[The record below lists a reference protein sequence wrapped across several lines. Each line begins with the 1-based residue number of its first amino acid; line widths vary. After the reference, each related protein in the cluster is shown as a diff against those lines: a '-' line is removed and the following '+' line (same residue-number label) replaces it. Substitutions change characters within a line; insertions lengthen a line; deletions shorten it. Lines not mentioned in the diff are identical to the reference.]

1 MISLTLQSSKSC
13 VSAAIF
19 QDSKILSFK
28 KLRKKKKE
36 TTENLMMVLEKLHK
50 DFPINKINQIILPR
64 GPGSFT
70 GIRSLISV
78 AQGLALG
85 CNAKIR
91 TVSTFEAI
99 ISSENFSEKKCL
111 VIFKDSRDEY
121 LFQFFKK
128 KSNTILPKKEIN
140 SGDSREIKNHI
151 EKVCLNEKIAIISDQ
166 NYRMF
171 YNTFFK
177 LHNLKVIEYDAK
189 NVFFAHQ
196 RGFSSRSINPIYY
209 FKHYAE

>member
-1 MISLTLQSSKSC
+1 MISLTLQCSKSC

-19 QDSKILSFK
+19 EDSEILNFN
-28 KLRKKKKE
+28 KLKKKKKE
-36 TTENLMMVLEKLHK
+36 TIENLMKVLEKLLK
-50 DFPINKINQIILPR
+50 DFPTNQINQIILPR

-128 KSNTILPKKEIN
+128 KSNTILSKTEIN
-140 SGDSREIKNHI
+140 SGDSREIKNYI
-151 EKVCLNEKIAIISDQ
+151 EKVCLNERIAIISDQ
-166 NYRMF
+166 KYKIF

-177 LHNLKVIEYDAK
+177 LHNIMVMEYDAK
-189 NVFFAHQ
+189 NVFLAYE
-196 RGFSSRSINPIYY
+196 RGFSSRSINPIYF

>member
-1 MISLTLQSSKSC
+1 MK
-13 VSAAIF
+13 
-19 QDSKILSFK
+19 
-28 KLRKKKKE
+28 
-36 TTENLMMVLEKLHK
+36 VLEKLHE

-128 KSNTILPKKEIN
+128 SQILFCPKKKLIQETV
-140 SGDSREIKNHI
+140 
-151 EKVCLNEKIAIISDQ
+151 EK
-166 NYRMF
+166 
-171 YNTFFK
+171 
-177 LHNLKVIEYDAK
+177 
-189 NVFFAHQ
+189 
-196 RGFSSRSINPIYY
+196 
-209 FKHYAE
+209 

>member
-1 MISLTLQSSKSC
+1 M
-13 VSAAIF
+13 
-19 QDSKILSFK
+19 
-28 KLRKKKKE
+28 
-36 TTENLMMVLEKLHK
+36 N
-50 DFPINKINQIILPR
+50 
-64 GPGSFT
+64 
-70 GIRSLISV
+70 
-78 AQGLALG
+78 
-85 CNAKIR
+85 
-91 TVSTFEAI
+91 TF
-99 ISSENFSEKKCL
+99 SNFS
-111 VIFKDSRDEY
+111 
-121 LFQFFKK
+121 KK

-166 NYRMF
+166 NYKMF

>member
-13 VSAAIF
+13 VSAAVF
-19 QDSKILSFK
+19 QDSKILSFHKLK
-28 KLRKKKKE
+28 KKKKKKKE
-36 TTENLMMVLEKLHK
+36 TTENLMKVLEKLHK

-78 AQGLALG
+78 AQGLVLLG

-128 KSNTILPKKEIN
+128 KSNTILSKKRN
-140 SGDSREIKNHI
+140 
-151 EKVCLNEKIAIISDQ
+151 
-166 NYRMF
+166 
-171 YNTFFK
+171 
-177 LHNLKVIEYDAK
+177 
-189 NVFFAHQ
+189 
-196 RGFSSRSINPIYY
+196 
-209 FKHYAE
+209 